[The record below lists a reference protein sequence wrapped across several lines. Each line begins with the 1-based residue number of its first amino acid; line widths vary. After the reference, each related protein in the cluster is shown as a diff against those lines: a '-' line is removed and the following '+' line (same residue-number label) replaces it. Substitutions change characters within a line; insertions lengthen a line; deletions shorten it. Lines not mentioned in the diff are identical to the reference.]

1 MGVKT
6 IAYYLTTTAL
16 AILVGLLLV
25 SFLQPGKGSEV
36 IHHTAEAVKVKE
48 LTFEDVIWN
57 IIPTNPVKSFTEG
70 KVLQIIFFAVLFG
83 LATLAISR
91 EKMRHAFNLFDGLN
105 DGLIN
110 LTKWV
115 VKLTP
120 VGVFVLVGVMVAEM
134 GIGVFLSLWKYALTV
149 VLGLAFHAFVTLP
162 LLALLF
168 GRYNPYRYFLRRS
181 RASSCPWELP

>member
-1 MGVKT
+1 
-6 IAYYLTTTAL
+6 
-16 AILVGLLLV
+16 
-25 SFLQPGKGSEV
+25 
-36 IHHTAEAVKVKE
+36 
-48 LTFEDVIWN
+48 
-57 IIPTNPVKSFTEG
+57 
-70 KVLQIIFFAVLFG
+70 
-83 LATLAISR
+83 
-91 EKMRHAFNLFDGLN
+91 MRHAFNLFDGLN